1 MPGYL
6 KKTLISLV
14 VLLLVACGG
23 EGGGGADDPDDDN
36 GNGDGV
42 TATTQGSDDGSV
54 DTTAAP
60 PPDDD
65 DDDDDSGG
73 SGVGDPGDNEVAFE
87 FGGNWEGS
95 GTWEFLAVSSSY
107 VDGVW
112 WLTFVPDAD
121 DPTGATAGI
130 TIQAMEN
137 GAIGYLAEDLVAS
150 ASPEQCDIDVDETSA
165 DGSSG
170 SFDCTDITGFST
182 GGSAMDGIEFR
193 GSWRT
198 GG

>member
-1 MPGYL
+1 MSGYL
-6 KKTLISLV
+6 KKTLILLV

-23 EGGGGADDPDDDN
+23 GAEGGDDDGDDD

-42 TATTQGSDDGSV
+42 TATTQGSDSGSA
-54 DTTAAP
+54 DTTVAP

-65 DDDDDSGG
+65 DDDDDNNGG
-73 SGVGDPGDNEVAFE
+73 SGVGDPGNNQVVFE

-95 GTWEFLAVSSSY
+95 GTWEFLAISSSY

-121 DPTGATAGI
+121 DATGATAGL
-130 TIQAMEN
+130 TIQAMED
-137 GAIGYLAEDLVAS
+137 GAVGYLSEDFVTS
-150 ASPEQCDIDVDETSA
+150 ATSDQCDIDVENTSA
-165 DGSSG
+165 DGTSG
-170 SFDCTDITGFST
+170 SFDCTDITGFPT
-182 GGSAMDGIEFR
+182 DGSVMDGIEFR